1 MLINFKEAFTF
12 MFKDEKFWQKYLIG
26 TAFGIIPFTAMGILM
41 HQYGKLSNSP
51 QIGEILG
58 LLGLFLITSLG
69 GILLFFS
76 IGFGVK
82 YANAKIAI
90 GTNELPEWG
99 GNFKNIFIDG
109 IKLWAGMLL
118 ISACGGLI
126 ISVFQFIINIIAGI
140 IGIVLG
146 FNGASKEEI
155 SSIIVILGAVLIVFT
170 VIIYSIFIIFMY
182 LSMSSFLVDKN
193 VLAVFNFKRIW
204 SLLKGNFLNLIL
216 IFLIFVP
223 FYVFSLLIFL
233 LPIIC
238 SVVLIITNFYI
249 MMVLYNLLAQYV
261 QIGTKKNQERL
272 EAKKLQENIS
282 EN

>member
-1 MLINFKEAFTF
+1 
-12 MFKDEKFWQKYLIG
+12 
-26 TAFGIIPFTAMGILM
+26 
-41 HQYGKLSNSP
+41 
-51 QIGEILG
+51 
-58 LLGLFLITSLG
+58 
-69 GILLFFS
+69 
-76 IGFGVK
+76 
-82 YANAKIAI
+82 
-90 GTNELPEWG
+90 
-99 GNFKNIFIDG
+99 
-109 IKLWAGMLL
+109 MLL